1 MLYCLYYK
9 EQYKTYKQYRQYKSI
24 KEDKTMPDLNEML
37 PFLIPLIVVQFALLG
52 YTLWHILTHE
62 HYKRGNRTIWVI
74 VAIIGMEFI
83 GPIIYFLLGKEDA

>member
-1 MLYCLYYK
+1 ML
-9 EQYKTYKQYRQYKSI
+9 
-24 KEDKTMPDLNEML
+24 DLNEML
-37 PFLIPLIVVQFALLG
+37 PFLIPLIVVQFVLLG
-52 YTLWHILTHE
+52 YTLWHILTHK

>member
-1 MLYCLYYK
+1 
-9 EQYKTYKQYRQYKSI
+9 
-24 KEDKTMPDLNEML
+24 MPELKEML
-37 PFLIPLIVVQFALLG
+37 PFLIPLIIAEIALLG

-74 VAIIGMEFI
+74 VAIVGMEFI